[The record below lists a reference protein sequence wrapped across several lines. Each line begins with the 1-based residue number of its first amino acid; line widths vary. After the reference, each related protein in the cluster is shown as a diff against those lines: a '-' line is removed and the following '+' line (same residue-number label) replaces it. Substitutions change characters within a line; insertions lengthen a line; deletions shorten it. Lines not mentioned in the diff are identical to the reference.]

1 VDKSSDSDVQRTR
14 NGSNIPQDRA
24 LEGHPV
30 EIRELRHET
39 LDMLQAVLVLTA
51 RLKHMLPP
59 DAADQR
65 SLLEQLVQRAHL
77 CRDRIAGEGANE
89 LDGGTASALAETV
102 KIEPAAG
109 TAAEPLEN
117 AASLPR
123 LRVVVVEDD
132 PAVRSFLADTIR
144 NRCGHNVVATAA
156 TGPDMVREVLRQ
168 QADLVV
174 FDIHLPGMDGLTA
187 LHAATQEHPIAA
199 VAVTGDRNLAL
210 VRRALEDNILA
221 YLLKPVD
228 ANQVAVAI
236 QVAWARFNE
245 FCQLRSE
252 NQSLQQTLKDRKTI
266 ERAKGVL
273 MKKHRWSEATAFRSL
288 QRTAMSQRRSM
299 AQLAQEILDGKDVS
313 LLT

>member
-1 VDKSSDSDVQRTR
+1 
-14 NGSNIPQDRA
+14 
-24 LEGHPV
+24 V

-39 LDMLQAVLVLTA
+39 LDMLQAVLVLSA
-51 RLKHMLPP
+51 RLKHLIPP
-59 DAADQR
+59 EAADQR
-65 SLLEQLVQRAHL
+65 GLVEQLVQRAHL
-77 CRDRIAGEGANE
+77 CRDRIAA
-89 LDGGTASALAETV
+89 DGGVPA
-102 KIEPAAG
+102 EPAPDRSAG
-109 TAAEPLEN
+109 AGQPAKEMAALDVLDKTAG
-117 AASLPR
+117 LPR

-132 PAVRSFLADTIR
+132 TAVREFLADTIR
-144 NRCGHNVVATAA
+144 DRCGHNIVATAA

-273 MKKHRWSEATAFRSL
+273 MKKYRWSEATAFRSL

>member
-1 VDKSSDSDVQRTR
+1 MRSGVSEELAIENDT
-14 NGSNIPQDRA
+14 
-24 LEGHPV
+24 V

-39 LDMLQAVLVLTA
+39 LDMLQAVLVLSA
-51 RLKHMLPP
+51 RLKHMIPP
-59 DAADQR
+59 EAADQR
-65 SLLEQLVQRAHL
+65 MLVEQLVQRAHL
-77 CRDRIAGEGANE
+77 CRDRVAGDGGQSNE
-89 LDGGTASALAETV
+89 LDAGLNSSAALADAVKTDSPPTASAEALD
-102 KIEPAAG
+102 KAAG
-109 TAAEPLEN
+109 
-117 AASLPR
+117 LPR

-132 PAVRSFLADTIR
+132 AAVRSFLADIIR

-156 TGPDMVREVLRQ
+156 TGPDMVREVLTQ

-228 ANQVAVAI
+228 ANQVAAAI

-299 AQLAQEILDGKDVS
+299 AQLAQEILDGKDVT

>member
-1 VDKSSDSDVQRTR
+1 MSARCVIDPGPHQKDATVDS
-14 NGSNIPQDRA
+14 
-24 LEGHPV
+24 
-30 EIRELRHET
+30 IRDIRHET
-39 LDMLQAVLVLTA
+39 LDMLQAVLVLSA
-51 RLKHMLPP
+51 RLQHLIPP
-59 DAADQR
+59 EAADQR
-65 SLLEQLVQRAHL
+65 GLVEQLVRRAHL
-77 CRDRIAGEGANE
+77 CRDRVMGVDRAPREP
-89 LDGGTASALAETV
+89 ASSAAVATQPNTV
-102 KIEPAAG
+102 KEAVAPAAAPEG
-109 TAAEPLEN
+109 FDKVAG
-117 AASLPR
+117 LPR

-132 PAVRSFLADTIR
+132 PTVREFLADIIG

-156 TGPDMVREVLRQ
+156 TGPDMVRQVLTQ

-199 VAVTGDRNLAL
+199 VAVTGDRNSDL

-228 ANQVAVAI
+228 PNQVAVAI

-245 FCQLRSE
+245 FCHLRSE
-252 NQSLQQTLKDRKTI
+252 NQSLQQTLKDRKLT
-266 ERAKGVL
+266 ERAKGIL
-273 MKKHRWSEATAFRSL
+273 MKKYRWSEATAFRSM

-299 AQLAQEILDGKDVS
+299 GQLAQEILDGKDVN

>member
-1 VDKSSDSDVQRTR
+1 MSTASVKSQKQAGFVATQQRGEAVD
-14 NGSNIPQDRA
+14 
-24 LEGHPV
+24 
-30 EIRELRHET
+30 IRELRHET
-39 LDMLQAVLVLTA
+39 LDMLQSVLVLSA
-51 RLKHMLPP
+51 RLQHTMPP
-59 DAADQR
+59 EAEEQR
-65 SLLEQLVQRAHL
+65 TLVAQLVRRAHL
-77 CRDRIAGEGANE
+77 CRDRIAGADQTPGDA
-89 LDGGTASALAETV
+89 LDTSAPASAPVEKIDDGLAPGGAPDV
-102 KIEPAAG
+102 
-109 TAAEPLEN
+109 LEN
-117 AASLPR
+117 TTAGLPR

-132 PAVRSFLADTIR
+132 PVVRNFLADIIR
-144 NRCGHNVVATAA
+144 NRCGHNVVATAG
-156 TGPDMVREVLRQ
+156 TGPDMVREVLTQ

-174 FDIHLPGMDGLTA
+174 FDIHLPGMDGLSA

-245 FCQLRSE
+245 FCHLRSE
-252 NQSLQQTLKDRKTI
+252 NQSLQQTLKDRKII
-266 ERAKGVL
+266 ERAKGAL
-273 MKKHRWSEATAFRSL
+273 MKKNRWSEATAFRSL

-299 AQLAQEILDGKDVS
+299 AQLAHDILDGKEIS